1 MAASDASTF
10 PVKGQAFRL
19 SAALFDNTG
28 ALIAVMGGL
37 AGLAAKVSIDG
48 GTLTNSTNAATEA
61 PSVSGLVYL
70 DLTTSEMNGNTVTV
84 VLTCTNTDANATV
97 IILYPYD
104 SSKEVTLNSNPL
116 KWVGT
121 TIPAPNQSGIPIVD
135 MSYTKGTI
143 SPAAAGSVA
152 PDWAHVSNPTTTLN
166 LSGTTVGTV
175 TTTTTVTNLTNAP
188 TAGDFTATMKTS
200 LNAATPSVP
209 TAAAIA
215 AATRDVNNT
224 SPAANSLGAKVNIA
238 ATAGDPW
245 ATDLPGSY
253 ASGTA
258 GNILGNLTAGT
269 GTGAFSITI
278 TVTDGSNPVPG
289 AVVRLTSGITSLVQV
304 TNSSGVTEPPFNCDA
319 ATWTVAITKSGYS
332 FTQTTI
338 AVIGSDNFDEV
349 LTPVV
354 IPAPPAGG
362 LICNVAGYFEGLSS
376 GVTRGVPITFTL
388 SVSKA
393 KSGPIL
399 VTDQVVAQIVNGQ
412 LVGPSGQAYVP
423 LYRNDG
429 ITPAAT
435 TYAVTCVA
443 IGFSNV
449 SMSLT
454 TPTFDLASLVS

>member
-84 VLTCTNTDANATV
+84 VFTCTNTDANATV

-104 SSKEVTLNSNPL
+104 SSKEVPLNSNPL

-175 TTTTTVTNLTNAP
+175 TTTTTATNLTNSP

-200 LNAATPSVP
+200 LNSSTPTVP

-258 GNILGNLTAGT
+258 GNILGNLSGGAGS
-269 GTGAFSITI
+269 GAYTC
-278 TVTDGSNPVPG
+278 TVTVSDGSNPV
-289 AVVRLTSGITSLVQV
+289 ANATVRLVNGVTTLAIQTNGSGIATFGLDS
-304 TNSSGVTEPPFNCDA
+304 
-319 ATWTVAITKSGYS
+319 ATWAIAITKSGYT
-332 FTQTTI
+332 FTPTTI
-338 AVIGSDNFDEV
+338 VVTGAANFDETI
-349 LTPVV
+349 TPVV

-435 TYAVTCVA
+435 TYAVTCAA